1 MVDLAR
7 FSWPWGIFAVDVA
20 GAARYPGGVDTR
32 ETVIEFM
39 QARASQTV
47 YGALGIEVVSYDPDA
62 VSLRITMD
70 DRHRQPVGLLHGGVS
85 VLLAESAASV
95 AAALS
100 VDMSK
105 VSVTGMEINANHV
118 RRVSSGVVTAV
129 ARPVHRGASSHVYAI
144 EVSDDADRLVCISR
158 CTVAITPLR
167 PGMLGLG

>member
-1 MVDLAR
+1 M
-7 FSWPWGIFAVDVA
+7 
-20 GAARYPGGVDTR
+20 DTR
-32 ETVIEFM
+32 EAVIEFM
-39 QARASQTV
+39 QARAGQTV
-47 YGALGIEVVSYDPDA
+47 YAALGIEVVSYDPDA
-62 VSLRITMD
+62 VTLRIIMD

-118 RRVSSGVVTAV
+118 RRVSSGAVTAV
-129 ARPVHRGASSHVYAI
+129 ARPLHRGGASHVYAI
-144 EVSDDADRLVCISR
+144 EVSDDADRLVCASR